1 MFTLDKI
8 VSQRIGNYLLIN
20 FVMNSLPD
28 QKPMFLSSVHQEEYQ
43 DYLFTV
49 GQMAKIKCLYD
60 DCY

>member
-1 MFTLDKI
+1 
-8 VSQRIGNYLLIN
+8 
-20 FVMNSLPD
+20 MNSLPD
-28 QKPMFLSSVHQEEYQ
+28 QKPMFLSSVHQEVYQ